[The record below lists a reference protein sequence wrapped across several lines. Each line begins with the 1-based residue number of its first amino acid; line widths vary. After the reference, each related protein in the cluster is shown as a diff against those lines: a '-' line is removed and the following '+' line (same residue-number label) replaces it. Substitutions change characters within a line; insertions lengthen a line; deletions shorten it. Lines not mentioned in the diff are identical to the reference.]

1 MLVSIH
7 AYFCLVLLLLDNY
20 DSFTYNLYDYFL
32 RFGAEVEVIR
42 NNEIELDNLKQKY
55 EGIILSPG
63 PGKPKD
69 AGKMMQLIEQYHD
82 KLPIFGV
89 CLGMQAIGEFF
100 GANLIQANY
109 PMHGKMDLL
118 SFDHTHSLFSKIKP
132 PLQVCRYHSLILDQI
147 QSIPLKIIATSAQNE
162 PMAIAHK
169 NLPVW
174 GVQFHPEAILTP
186 QGIQLINNWLS
197 CIKSNNKTKEQT
209 LN

>member
-32 RFGAEVEVIR
+32 RCGAGVEVIR
-42 NNEIELDNLKQKY
+42 NNEIELDNLNQKY
-55 EGIILSPG
+55 DGIILSPG
-63 PGKPKD
+63 PGKPKA
-69 AGKMMQLIEQYHD
+69 AGKMMQLIEQYYN

-109 PMHGKMDLL
+109 PMHGKMDSLC
-118 SFDHTHSLFSKIKP
+118 FDHTHPLFSKIKS

-147 QSIPLKIIATSAQNE
+147 QSTPLKIIATSTQKE

-169 NLPVW
+169 NLPIW

>member
-32 RFGAEVEVIR
+32 RCGAEVEVIR
-42 NNEIELDNLKQKY
+42 NNEIELDNLNQKY

-118 SFDHTHSLFSKIKP
+118 SFDHTHPLFSKIKP

-147 QSIPLKIIATSAQNE
+147 QSTPLKIIATSAQNE

>member
-32 RFGAEVEVIR
+32 RCGAEVEVIR
-42 NNEIELDNLKQKY
+42 NNEIELDNLNQKY

-69 AGKMMQLIEQYHD
+69 AGMMMQLIEQYHD

-89 CLGMQAIGEFF
+89 CLGMQAIGELF

-109 PMHGKMDLL
+109 PMHGKMDSLH
-118 SFDHTHSLFSKIKP
+118 FDNTHPLFSKIKSP
-132 PLQVCRYHSLILDQI
+132 FQVCRYHSLILDQI
-147 QSIPLKIIATSAQNE
+147 QSTPLKIIATSAQKE

-169 NLPVW
+169 NLPIW

-186 QGIQLINNWLS
+186 QGIQLFNNWLS

>member
-32 RFGAEVEVIR
+32 RCGAEVEVIR
-42 NNEIELDNLKQKY
+42 NNEIELDNLNQKY

-82 KLPIFGV
+82 KLPIYGV

-100 GANLIQANY
+100 GANLIQADY

-118 SFDHTHSLFSKIKP
+118 NFDHTHPLFSKIKP

-147 QSIPLKIIATSAQNE
+147 QSTPLKIIATSAQNE

>member
-1 MLVSIH
+1 MFVSNR

-32 RFGAEVEVIR
+32 RCGAEVKVIR
-42 NNEIELDNLKQKY
+42 NDEIELDNLNHEY

-69 AGKMMQLIEQYHD
+69 AGKMMRLIEQYHD

-118 SFDHTHSLFSKIKP
+118 NFDQTHPLFSKIKP
-132 PLQVCRYHSLILDQI
+132 PLQVCRYHSLIVDQI
-147 QSIPLKIIATSAQNE
+147 QNSPLKLIATSDQNE

-169 NLPVW
+169 SLPIW

-197 CIKSNNKTKEQT
+197 CIKSNNKSIKQA

>member
-32 RFGAEVEVIR
+32 RCGAEVEVIR
-42 NNEIELDNLKQKY
+42 NNEIELDNLNQKY

-100 GANLIQANY
+100 GANLIQADY

-118 SFDHTHSLFSKIKP
+118 NFDHTHQLFSKIKP

-147 QSIPLKIIATSAQNE
+147 QSTPLKIIATSAQNE